1 MAFHDDAS
9 IERWIRD
16 NQPGA
21 VTKLRALTTRQL
33 RGQFQ
38 AATLDWLARHDR
50 GEPLPQPMLTA
61 LIGRLRRS
69 LLG

>member
-21 VTKLRALTTRQL
+21 VTKLRALATRQL
-33 RGQFQ
+33 RGHFQ

-50 GEPLPQPMLTA
+50 GEPLHQPVLSA
-61 LIGRLRRS
+61 LLGRLRRTW
-69 LLG
+69 LG

>member
-21 VTKLRALTTRQL
+21 VAKLRVLATRQL
-33 RGQFQ
+33 RGQYQ

-50 GEPLPQPMLTA
+50 GDELPQPALAA
-61 LIGRLRRS
+61 LIVRLRRT
-69 LLG
+69 LLW